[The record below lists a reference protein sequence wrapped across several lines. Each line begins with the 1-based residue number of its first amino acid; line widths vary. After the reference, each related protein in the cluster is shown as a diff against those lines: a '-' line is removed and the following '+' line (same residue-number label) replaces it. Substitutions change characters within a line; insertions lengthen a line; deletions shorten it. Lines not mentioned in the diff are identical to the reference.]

1 MKYLGLI
8 AMRIYNNL
16 KPLFVFILSI
26 VILSFLG
33 EFNFIE
39 NFVDFVS
46 NTVLKPSRDFIIDTM
61 LSLLILIMSIVLY
74 LIETIIYRKFSKL
87 EVQILNENKQNGDTP
102 LYIKSGD
109 GYKVGFIRIK
119 LDRKV
124 RSFPSGDSN
133 LKIIFPKG
141 INVDWEDYLYLF
153 EEKENELTIDLKE
166 ISLTDESIL
175 TIPFQY
181 VISSKQIEQ
190 KQNIEIV
197 CNIKWCFKKYIE
209 RKIEIKGDK

>member
-1 MKYLGLI
+1 MKYLVLI

-39 NFVDFVS
+39 NFIDFVS
-46 NTVLKPSRDFIIDTM
+46 STVLKPSRDLIIDIM
-61 LSLLILIMSIVLY
+61 LSLLIIIMSFILY

-87 EVQILNENKQNGDTP
+87 EVQILNENKKNGDTP

-109 GYKVGFIRIK
+109 DYKFGFILLK
-119 LDRKV
+119 LERKV
-124 RSFPSGDSN
+124 DSFSIANSN
-133 LKIIFPKG
+133 IKIIFPKG
-141 INVDWEDYLYLF
+141 INVYWEDYLKLI

-166 ISLTDESIL
+166 ISLTDGSIIK
-175 TIPFQY
+175 IPFQY

-190 KQNIEIV
+190 KQNIEIA
-197 CNIKWCFKKYIE
+197 CSIKRCFKKYIE

>member
-1 MKYLGLI
+1 M
-8 AMRIYNNL
+8 
-16 KPLFVFILSI
+16 
-26 VILSFLG
+26 
-33 EFNFIE
+33 
-39 NFVDFVS
+39 
-46 NTVLKPSRDFIIDTM
+46 
-61 LSLLILIMSIVLY
+61 
-74 LIETIIYRKFSKL
+74 
-87 EVQILNENKQNGDTP
+87 
-102 LYIKSGD
+102 
-109 GYKVGFIRIK
+109 
-119 LDRKV
+119 

-190 KQNIEIV
+190 N
-197 CNIKWCFKKYIE
+197 
-209 RKIEIKGDK
+209 KI

>member
-61 LSLLILIMSIVLY
+61 LSLLISIMSIVLY

-153 EEKENELTIDLKE
+153 EEKKMN
-166 ISLTDESIL
+166 
-175 TIPFQY
+175 
-181 VISSKQIEQ
+181 
-190 KQNIEIV
+190 
-197 CNIKWCFKKYIE
+197 
-209 RKIEIKGDK
+209 